1 MVKLNHPWR
10 ILLKQ
15 QISDITDFLTFND
28 LLCCCLTVHGQQ
40 LRSCRDGQVN
50 LTTLFPGQAYT
61 TERLTSTQCTFF
73 RK

>member
-28 LLCCCLTVHGQQ
+28 LPKTGLLFTAGAVNFAPVGLSGSINGQ
-40 LRSCRDGQVN
+40 
-50 LTTLFPGQAYT
+50 
-61 TERLTSTQCTFF
+61 
-73 RK
+73 